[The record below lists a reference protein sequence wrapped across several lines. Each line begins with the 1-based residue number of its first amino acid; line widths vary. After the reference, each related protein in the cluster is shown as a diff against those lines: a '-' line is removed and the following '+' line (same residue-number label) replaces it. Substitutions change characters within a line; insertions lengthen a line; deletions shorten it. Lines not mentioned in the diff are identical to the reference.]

1 MKNNFVSLFSE
12 DKNRALNY
20 VCVLI
25 FILAMVFCAVYFK
38 DREIILPEIAAMA
51 VALWAYKSP
60 SWLSQPDKIFTIP
73 TVTALLGFAVNMLN
87 IPYLAKISLVL
98 MAIIAVMY
106 AFRFIFPPALA
117 TGFLPIVTN
126 AHEWSF
132 MISIVV
138 TTMILMIGV
147 LAFRLNQGISREVAF
162 NHKKLWTYTIITAVW
177 IVITSIFGIEHFAM
191 IPPITVVLYES
202 LAMKMYPVK
211 MAVKQTIVLTISI
224 TLAVLLQFVIK
235 DWLMLSAILMV
246 LVYILLALFK
256 MKIPAAYAFPFLI
269 FVFPENVVPY
279 LPLASILVGAF
290 SFSMVLAVNKFSPK
304 MSK

>member
-20 VCVLI
+20 VCALI
-25 FILAMVFCAVYFK
+25 FILAMVFCAAYFK
-38 DREIILPEIAAMA
+38 DREIILPEITAMA
-51 VALWAYKSP
+51 VALWVYKSP

-98 MAIIAVMY
+98 MAIIAVMH

-138 TTMILMIGV
+138 TTLVLMIGV
-147 LAFRLNQGISREVAF
+147 LVFHLNQGISREVVF
-162 NHKKLWTYTIITAVW
+162 NHKKLWTYTFITAIW
-177 IVITSIFGIEHFAM
+177 IVITSIFGIESFAV

-211 MAVKQTIVLTISI
+211 MAVKQTIVLTVSI

-235 DWLMLSAILMV
+235 DWLILSAILMV
-246 LVYILLALFK
+246 MIYILLSLFK

-290 SFSMVLAVNKFSPK
+290 SFSMVLVVNKFSTK
-304 MSK
+304 V

>member
-20 VCVLI
+20 VCALI
-25 FILAMVFCAVYFK
+25 FILAMVFCAAYFK
-38 DREIILPEIAAMA
+38 DREIILPEITAMA
-51 VALWAYKSP
+51 VALWVYKSP

-98 MAIIAVMY
+98 MVIIAVMH

-138 TTMILMIGV
+138 TTLVLMIGV
-147 LAFRLNQGISREVAF
+147 LVFRLNQGISREVVF
-162 NHKKLWTYTIITAVW
+162 NHKKLWTYTFITAVW
-177 IVITSIFGIEHFAM
+177 IVITSIFGIESFAV

-211 MAVKQTIVLTISI
+211 MAVKQTIVLTVSI

-235 DWLMLSAILMV
+235 DWLILSAILMV
-246 LVYILLALFK
+246 MIYILLSLFK

-290 SFSMVLAVNKFSPK
+290 SFSMVLVVNKFSTK
-304 MSK
+304 V